1 MPVPGGT
8 AHESP
13 HPDPDGEPLVHVVRS
28 SLQLAGCT
36 VAAAMKPSGSIDC
49 ADHTQNTDTNDPS
62 QNEGHDDGVV
72 CDNLEHED
80 QYKGGCEAC
89 ECDAKVMEE
98 VCIHTECDVTVM
110 EEGCIHTEE
119 QGHVH
124 ME

>member
-1 MPVPGGT
+1 
-8 AHESP
+8 
-13 HPDPDGEPLVHVVRS
+13 
-28 SLQLAGCT
+28 
-36 VAAAMKPSGSIDC
+36 MKPSSGSIDC
-49 ADHTQNTDTNDPS
+49 ADHTQNTNIDIAPNDPN

-110 EEGCIHTEE
+110 EERCIHTEE

-124 ME
+124 REQAEEAKDVHVANIVCMT